1 MTTTTTTPSTRPPGG
16 GPDDPPRPPRLG
28 SRGLR
33 RRLVLPGI
41 AAVVL
46 QAMVV
51 AGDVVPAVDTL
62 VYLESGR
69 NLVEGN
75 GFTRFG
81 GPELHFPPLVPAAL
95 GILREL
101 LGGELAAVRVWELA
115 SGLALAAAVTALAR
129 RLWDDDDVTVVAA
142 WLGGALCGLAPML
155 VRRGS
160 GSEGIT
166 AALLLAALV
175 VVLGPPRSAGGGRRG
190 LGPLVGAGAL
200 AGLAYLARPEALLP
214 ALVVGAALLLDGFR
228 RRDRGL
234 DPSQALAFGL
244 GLALLVGPY
253 LVYLHGHTG
262 SWSPTS
268 KSQDVSVEAWRAVA
282 EDDREWRDQILYA
295 VDESGTDLA
304 NDTTSLTALARQHPR
319 AWLGIVRVNVQ
330 EMADLYLVPGSD
342 ERVALVPLPLLLA
355 AGATA
360 VRARRRAAVRL
371 VLVVGALPVAT
382 CLFFFTQPRYVVMTT
397 AVIAALAAGGI
408 VSWYRRLPAR
418 WPWAL
423 AAAVV
428 LWTGVSYVAESW
440 PLLPGT
446 TRRET
451 DDHVAVGEW
460 FQEHTD
466 PEARVM
472 TRSFHVQY
480 YSRRPVV
487 ALPAADYDTV
497 LAFARARDV
506 RYVVADERTIRT
518 RRAQLYEPLFL
529 EPAPPGLRQVAV
541 IGRGRRMVR
550 IFELDPLPPPTDL
563 PPLPLGFVGD

>member
-1 MTTTTTTPSTRPPGG
+1 MTTAIRTPPRPHRG
-16 GPDDPPRPPRLG
+16 GPDDPVGPRRALPAR
-28 SRGLR
+28 LR
-33 RRLVLPGI
+33 RRLVVPGVV
-41 AAVVL
+41 AVVL
-46 QAMVV
+46 QGLVV
-51 AGDVVPAVDTL
+51 AGDVLPAVDTL

-95 GILREL
+95 GILLEV
-101 LGGELAAVRVWELA
+101 LGSEVAAVRVWELL

-142 WLGGALCGLAPML
+142 WLGGTLSGLGPML

-160 GSEGIT
+160 GSEAIT
-166 AALLLAALV
+166 AALLIAALV

-190 LGPLVGAGAL
+190 LGALAGAGAL

-214 ALVVGAALLLDGFR
+214 ALVMGAALLLDGLR
-228 RRDRGL
+228 RRERGL
-234 DPSQALAFGL
+234 DPSAALAFGL
-244 GLALLVGPY
+244 GLGLLVAPY

-262 SWSPTS
+262 SWAPTA
-268 KSQDVSVEAWRAVA
+268 KSQDVSIEAWRAVA
-282 EDDREWRDQILYA
+282 EDDREWRDEILYA
-295 VDESGTDLA
+295 IDGTGADFA
-304 NDTTSLTALARQHPR
+304 NDTTSLTGLAREHPR
-319 AWLGIVRVNVQ
+319 AWLGIVRVNLI
-330 EMADLYLVPGSD
+330 ELGDLYLVPGSD

-355 AGATA
+355 AVAAA
-360 VRARRRAAVRL
+360 VRARRRAAVAL
-371 VLVVGALPVAT
+371 TAVVGALPLVTCVA
-382 CLFFFTQPRYVVMTT
+382 FFTMSRYVVMAT

-428 LWTGVSYVAESW
+428 LWSGVSYVAEAW

-446 TRRET
+446 TRRENG
-451 DDHVAVGEW
+451 DHVAVGEW
-460 FQEHTD
+460 LERNTD
-466 PEARVM
+466 PDDRVM

-480 YSRRPVV
+480 YARRPVV
-487 ALPAADYDTV
+487 ALPAADYDAV
-497 LAFARARDV
+497 LAFARARGV
-506 RYVVADERTIRT
+506 HYIVADERTIRT
-518 RRAQLYEPLFL
+518 RRAALYGPLML
-529 EPAPPGLRQVAV
+529 DPAPPGLRPVAV
-541 IGRGRRMVR
+541 LGEGHRMVR
-550 IFELDPLPPPTDL
+550 IFELDPHPPPSDL